1 MANTKFD
8 SRYGSN
14 GDPTLAWMPFCAR
27 IAPDPL
33 LPGSCGTSVLLLGDG
48 QRAVELAGGAGG
60 YDVDVV
66 GVDVSS

>member
-33 LPGSCGTSVLLLGDG
+33 LPGSCGTSYCFWATDSALSNSP
-48 QRAVELAGGAGG
+48 AVPVATTSTLSA
-60 YDVDVV
+60 
-66 GVDVSS
+66 